1 VASGSVASTVS
12 VSPGRSSAIRCF
24 AMVSG
29 TGQSRPRASTIVTIG
44 SVTPAPALAAILATG
59 EPERLYSG
67 MSVLVSKAVDGE
79 RCLGLATFRS
89 LELLLDRPPSG
100 RGERFDRSLDELI
113 AAAADIATLELYACS
128 ASVQELGIEG
138 EPLDGVLS
146 TPRFLREARG
156 AELIFV

>member
-1 VASGSVASTVS
+1 VASGSVARTTS
-12 VSPGRSSAIRCF
+12 VSPGRSSAIRRF
-24 AMVSG
+24 AIVSG
-29 TGQSRPRASTIVTIG
+29 TGQSSPRASTIVTIA

-67 MSVLVSKAVDGE
+67 LSVLVSAAVDGD

-100 RGERFDRSLDELI
+100 RGERFDRSLGELI
-113 AAAADIATLELYACS
+113 ATAGDLDALELYACS
-128 ASVQELGIEG
+128 ASVQELGLDG
-138 EPLDGVLS
+138 EPLGGVMS

>member
-1 VASGSVASTVS
+1 MA
-12 VSPGRSSAIRCF
+12 
-24 AMVSG
+24 SG
-29 TGQSRPRASTIVTIG
+29 TGQRRPRASTIVTIA

-67 MSVLVSKAVDGE
+67 LSVLVSTAVEGE

-89 LELLLDRPPSG
+89 LELLLDTPPSG
-100 RGERFDRSLDELI
+100 RGDRFDRSLAELI
-113 AAAADIATLELYACS
+113 AAAEGIESLELYACS

-138 EPLDGVLS
+138 EPLAGVMS